1 MSAREP
7 LSMLRI
13 VDTAVVLPR
22 GRRTVNQLAASS
34 GLTTDQVRGWTRS
47 PSFPILDENESL
59 VGLSTDAV
67 EVLRAA
73 QPQTVAAVDTVI
85 VAGTGPWDH
94 PAWSPAAA
102 VARAAGL
109 RGVHAFEA
117 TNFCNSLALV
127 ARLALDRAAARPNGT
142 TLVVLQDR
150 LSSLV
155 DASDPNSAELFNYGD
170 GVAALLL
177 AAGPGPG
184 RFLIRDAE
192 SVTDPTWVDEFTG
205 AHLLHRPGV
214 TLRRAGARRGL
225 RARYVEVFRDLTKSV
240 LTRASLS
247 IDDIALVLL
256 NHGDRTTHE
265 LTLEALEVPKERSRF
280 HYDRLA
286 HQGNADTLLAL
297 SEATVT
303 SGLRPG
309 DHTLHLTSGL
319 GFSWGAT
326 LLTVISP

>member
-1 MSAREP
+1 MSVPEP
-7 LSMLRI
+7 LGTLRV

-22 GRRTVNQLAASS
+22 GRRTVEQLAAAS
-34 GLTTDQVRGWTRS
+34 GLDADQVQGWTGN
-47 PSFPILDENESL
+47 PGFPVLGEGESL
-59 VGLSTDAV
+59 LGLGVEAV
-67 EVLRAA
+67 EQLRAA
-73 QPQTVAAVDTVI
+73 HPETLAEVDTVV

-109 RGVHAFEA
+109 RDVHAFEA
-117 TNFCNSLALV
+117 GNFCNSLALV
-127 ARLALDRAAARPNGT
+127 ARLALDRAAARPRGT
-142 TLVVLQDR
+142 MLVVLQDR

-155 DASDPNSAELFNYGD
+155 DTADPASAELFNYGD

-184 RFLIRDAE
+184 RFLVRDAE
-192 SVTDPTWVDEFTG
+192 SATDPSWVDEFRG
-205 AHLLHRPGV
+205 AHLPHRPGA
-214 TLRRAGARRGL
+214 TLLRAGERHGL
-225 RARYVEVFRDLTKSV
+225 RERYVEAFGDLAKSV
-240 LTRASLS
+240 LARAGLS

-265 LTLEALEVPKERSRF
+265 RTLAALGVAEERSRF

-297 SEATVT
+297 GEATAA
-303 SGLRPG
+303 GILRPG

-326 LLTVISP
+326 LLTVTST